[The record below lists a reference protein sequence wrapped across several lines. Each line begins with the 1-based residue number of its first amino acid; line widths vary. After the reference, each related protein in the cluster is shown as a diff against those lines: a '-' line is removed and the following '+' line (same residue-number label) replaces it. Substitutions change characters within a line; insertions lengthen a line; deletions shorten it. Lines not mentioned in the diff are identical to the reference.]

1 MSLESLEPVIALLRR
16 ARYTVALTGA
26 GISTRSGIPD
36 FRSPRS
42 GLWEQ
47 VNPAEV
53 GSLYGFRHHPERFY
67 HWIRPLARLILTASP
82 NPAHLAL
89 ARLER
94 NGHLKSIIT
103 QNIDMLHE
111 RAGSR
116 TIYEIHGHLRELT
129 CIHCFAVF
137 PAGPLVNTFVE
148 AGQVPYCPRCGHVL
162 KPNVILLG
170 EQLPARALA
179 AARREA
185 RQCDLMLVI
194 GSSLEV
200 YPAAELP
207 LLAQRAGAALVFINL
222 GSTALDP
229 LADAVIHAD
238 VVDVL
243 PRLADALEDRAAYEH
258 E

>member
-1 MSLESLEPVIALLRR
+1 MRFESLDAAIALLRR
-16 ARYTVALTGA
+16 ARYPVALTGA

-36 FRSPRS
+36 FRSPHS

-47 VNPAEV
+47 ANPAEV
-53 GSLYGFRHHPERFY
+53 ASLYGFRHHPERFY
-67 HWIRPLARLILTASP
+67 GWIRPLAHTILNARP
-82 NPAHLAL
+82 NAAHVAL
-89 ARLER
+89 ARLEHS
-94 NGHLKSIIT
+94 GHLRSVIT

-116 TIYEIHGHLRELT
+116 MVYEIHGHLRELT
-129 CIHCFAVF
+129 CIHCFALF
-137 PAGPLVNTFVE
+137 PAAPRIQAFVE
-148 AGQVPYCPRCGHVL
+148 SGEVPVCPHCGHVL

-170 EQLPARALA
+170 EQLPARTLA

-185 RQCDLMLVI
+185 RQCDAMLVI

-207 LLAQRAGAALVFINL
+207 LLAQRAGAALIFINL
-222 GSTALDP
+222 TETALDAV
-229 LADAVIHAD
+229 ADVVIRAD

-243 PRLADALEDRAAYEH
+243 PVLADALGG
-258 E
+258 